1 MITYLS
7 ATCKR
12 SKLSNQQPFFGTTGQ
27 RVRTTTTRTWV
38 MIPIFY
44 KMVQHQPL
52 FRLFLVFSIKIIQF
66 LKPCE
71 KCSTSIQYGDSN
83 SQPLDYESPP
93 LITRPGLPS
102 ILILWFVPPGIRT
115 RARGYFWI
123 GFAQEHWREPLP
135 AWQHPLHFDVQVA
148 CEIVVSLFLCQ
159 SHNFLFSFLSF
170 QFCFIWILFVSFNYV
185 LS

>member
-1 MITYLS
+1 M
-7 ATCKR
+7 
-12 SKLSNQQPFFGTTGQ
+12 SNQQPFFGTTGQ

-159 SHNFLFSFLSF
+159 SHNFLFSFLPF